1 MTRRA
6 APTPADAAVPA
17 RRARL
22 RHLVRNRPAVV
33 GLLVLVAL
41 AAGAALAPWI
51 TRYDPS
57 AQVWERALGAP
68 SVAHWLGTDE
78 FGRDVLTR
86 IVYGGRISLAV
97 GFLAVAIAAGVG
109 VPLGLV
115 SGYAGGRLDVA
126 IMRVMDVLLAFP
138 AILLALA
145 IVGAL
150 GPGVRN
156 AIIAVGVVAI
166 PAFARV
172 VRGATLVVR
181 AQEYVDAARALGA
194 GTARIAARHVLPNAA
209 APVIVQ
215 ATLGVGTAI
224 LASAGLSF
232 LGLGAQ
238 PPTPDWGG
246 MLASGRE
253 FMLQAWWIATFP
265 GLAIMATVLG
275 FNLVGDALRDAL
287 DPRLRPPG
295 A

>member
-1 MTRRA
+1 MISRRR
-6 APTPADAAVPA
+6 V
-17 RRARL
+17 
-22 RHLVRNRPAVV
+22 RHLLQNRPAIV
-33 GLLVLVAL
+33 GLAMLTAVAVS
-41 AAGAALAPWI
+41 AALAPWI
-51 TRYDPS
+51 APYDPN
-57 AQVWERALGAP
+57 AQAWDQALRGP
-68 SVAHWLGTDE
+68 STAHWLGTDE
-78 FGRDVLTR
+78 FGRDVLAR
-86 IVYGGRISLAV
+86 VIYGGRISLVV
-97 GFLAVAIAAGVG
+97 GILAVTIAAGLG

-115 SGYAGGRLDVA
+115 SGFVGARVDVVV
-126 IMRVMDVLLAFP
+126 MRIMDVLLAFP

-145 IVGAL
+145 IVGTL

-156 AIIAVGVVAI
+156 AIIAVGIVAI

-181 AQEYVDAARALGA
+181 AQEYVDAARALGVSVP
-194 GTARIAARHVLPNAA
+194 RIIARHVFPNAV

-224 LASAGLSF
+224 LSSAGLSF

-253 FMLQAWWIATFP
+253 YMLQAWWVATFP
-265 GLAIMATVLG
+265 GLAIMVTVLG

-287 DPRLRPPG
+287 DPRLQPP
-295 A
+295 AA

>member
-1 MTRRA
+1 MTSRQR
-6 APTPADAAVPA
+6 V
-17 RRARL
+17 
-22 RHLVRNRPAVV
+22 RHLVRHRPAAV
-33 GLLVLVAL
+33 GLLVLL
-41 AAGAALAPWI
+41 AMAASAALAPWVAP
-51 TRYDPS
+51 YDPN
-57 AQVWERALGAP
+57 AQVWEQALRGP
-68 SVAHWLGTDE
+68 SAAHWLGTDE
-78 FGRDVLTR
+78 FGRDVFTR
-86 IVYGGRISLAV
+86 IIYGSRISLVV
-97 GFLAVAIAAGVG
+97 GFLAVAIAAGLG
-109 VPLGLV
+109 VPLGLL
-115 SGYAGGRLDVA
+115 SGFVGGRVDVLV
-126 IMRVMDVLLAFP
+126 MRVMDVLLAFP
-138 AILLALA
+138 ALLLALA

-156 AIIAVGVVAI
+156 SIIAVGVVAI

-181 AQEYVDAARALGA
+181 AQEYVDAARALGVRVP
-194 GTARIAARHVLPNAA
+194 RIIARHVLPNAA

-224 LASAGLSF
+224 LSSAGLSF

-246 MLASGRE
+246 MLAGGRE

-265 GLAIMATVLG
+265 GLAIMLTVLG

>member
-1 MTRRA
+1 MA
-6 APTPADAAVPA
+6 
-17 RRARL
+17 
-22 RHLVRNRPAVV
+22 
-33 GLLVLVAL
+33 GLLVLAGIG
-41 AAGAALAPWI
+41 AAAALAPWI
-51 TRYDPS
+51 SPYDPG
-57 AQVWERALGAP
+57 AQAWQRALQPP
-68 SVAHWLGTDE
+68 SASHWLGTDE
-78 FGRDVLTR
+78 FGRDVLVR
-86 IVYGGRISLAV
+86 IVFGGRISLAV
-97 GFLAVAIAAGVG
+97 GFLAVGIAAGVG
-109 VPLGLV
+109 VPVGLV
-115 SGYAGGRLDVA
+115 SGYAGGRVDVVV
-126 IMRVMDVLLAFP
+126 MRIMDVLLAFP

-156 AIIAVGVVAI
+156 AIVAVGIVAI

-181 AQEYVDAARALGA
+181 IQDYVEAARAMGA
-194 GTARIAARHVLPNAA
+194 GAGRIVARHVFPNAM

-224 LASAGLSF
+224 LSSAGLSF

-265 GLAIMATVLG
+265 GMAIMATVLG
-275 FNLVGDALRDAL
+275 FNLVGDALRDLL
-287 DPRLRPPG
+287 DPRLRVPG
-295 A
+295 G

>member
-1 MTRRA
+1 MRRQS
-6 APTPADAAVPA
+6 AVRYLL
-17 RRARL
+17 RRRL
-22 RHLVRNRPAVV
+22 AVV
-33 GLLVLVAL
+33 GLVVLL
-41 AAGAALAPWI
+41 GIGAAAALAPWI
-51 TRYDPS
+51 SPYDPGT
-57 AQVWERALGAP
+57 QVWEMALQPP
-68 SVAHWLGTDE
+68 SVSHWLGTDE
-78 FGRDVLTR
+78 FGRDVLSR
-86 IVYGGRISLAV
+86 ILFGGRISLAV
-97 GFLAVAIAAGVG
+97 GFLAVGMAAGIG
-109 VPLGLV
+109 VPAGLV
-115 SGYAGGRLDVA
+115 SGYAGGRVDV
-126 IMRVMDVLLAFP
+126 IVMRIMDVLLAFP

-156 AIIAVGVVAI
+156 AILAVGIVVI

-181 AQEYVDAARALGA
+181 TQDYVEAARAVGA
-194 GTARIAARHVLPNAA
+194 GAGRIVARHVFPNAM

-224 LASAGLSF
+224 LSSAGLSF

-253 FMLQAWWIATFP
+253 FMLQAWWITTFP
-265 GLAIMATVLG
+265 GMAIMLTVLG
-275 FNLVGDALRDAL
+275 FNLVGDALRDML
-287 DPRLRPPG
+287 DPRLRLPG

>member
-1 MTRRA
+1 MTSRVR
-6 APTPADAAVPA
+6 V
-17 RRARL
+17 
-22 RHLVRNRPAVV
+22 RHLVRHRPALV
-33 GLLVLVAL
+33 GTLLLLTLAAAAL
-41 AAGAALAPWI
+41 AAPCVTAH
-51 TRYDPS
+51 DPN
-57 AQVWERALGAP
+57 AQVWEQALQAP
-68 SVAHWLGTDE
+68 SRVHWLGTDE

-86 IVYGGRISLAV
+86 IIFGGRISLVVGFFAV
-97 GFLAVAIAAGVG
+97 GIAAGLG
-109 VPLGLV
+109 VPAGLV
-115 SGYAGGRLDVA
+115 SGFAGGRVDTA
-126 IMRVMDVLLAFP
+126 IMRIMDVLLAFP

-156 AIIAVGVVAI
+156 AIIAVGIVAI

-181 AQEYVDAARALGA
+181 TQEYVDAALAIGV
-194 GTARIAARHVLPNAA
+194 GTARIVTRHILPNAA

-224 LASAGLSF
+224 LSSAGLSF

-265 GLAIMATVLG
+265 GLAIMITVLG
-275 FNLVGDALRDAL
+275 FNLVGDALRDLL

>member
-1 MTRRA
+1 
-6 APTPADAAVPA
+6 
-17 RRARL
+17 
-22 RHLVRNRPAVV
+22 
-33 GLLVLVAL
+33 LLVL
-41 AAGAALAPWI
+41 AAMAAAAVLAPWVAP
-51 TRYDPS
+51 YDPAAQAWEQALRGPS
-57 AQVWERALGAP
+57 A
-68 SVAHWLGTDE
+68 AHWLGTDE

-86 IVYGGRISLAV
+86 IIYGGRISLAV
-97 GFLAVAIAAGVG
+97 GFLAVAIAAGLG
-109 VPLGLV
+109 VPLGLL
-115 SGYAGGRLDVA
+115 SGFVGGRVDVLV
-126 IMRVMDVLLAFP
+126 MRVMDVLLAFP
-138 AILLALA
+138 AVLLALA

-181 AQEYVDAARALGA
+181 AQEYVDAARALGVRLP
-194 GTARIAARHVLPNAA
+194 RIIARHVWPNAA

-224 LASAGLSF
+224 LSSAGLSF

-265 GLAIMATVLG
+265 GLAIMVTVLG
-275 FNLVGDALRDAL
+275 FNLIGDALRDAL

>member
-1 MTRRA
+1 MTDAGRR
-6 APTPADAAVPA
+6 
-17 RRARL
+17 RL
-22 RHLVRNRPAVV
+22 RHLARHRPALV
-33 GLLVLVAL
+33 GLLVLL
-41 AAGAALAPWI
+41 ATAAAATLAPWI
-51 TRYDPS
+51 SPYDPNV
-57 AQVWERALGAP
+57 QVWEQALQAP
-68 SVAHWLGTDE
+68 SGRHWLGTDE

-86 IVYGGRISLAV
+86 IVFGGRISLVV
-97 GFLAVAIAAGVG
+97 GFLAVAIAAGLG

-115 SGYAGGRLDVA
+115 SGYSGGRTDVV
-126 IMRVMDVLLAFP
+126 IMRIMDVLLAFP

-156 AIIAVGVVAI
+156 AIIAVGIVAI

-181 AQEYVDAARALGA
+181 AQEYVDAARALGGRA
-194 GTARIAARHVLPNAA
+194 PRILTRHVLPNAA

-224 LASAGLSF
+224 LSSAGLSF

-265 GLAIMATVLG
+265 GLAIMVTVLG
-275 FNLVGDALRDAL
+275 FNLVGDALRDLL

-295 A
+295 V